1 MGILLLIVK
10 GGWRFF
16 TGPVGRWIALALAV
30 LALLAGVHHH
40 GVTQGRDGEK
50 AAQARR
56 MERAKKDVAR
66 REARA
71 VQITDQS
78 RANLDREKV
87 RIQTR
92 TITLI
97 KEVVR
102 YVPPAADARCIVPV
116 GFVRLHDAA
125 AGQTELPPA
134 SGGPLDAP
142 SGVDLSAVASTV
154 AENYGTAFQW
164 RAEALTWRAWY
175 RDQKAAWDSPQ
186 P

>member
-1 MGILLLIVK
+1 MFGLPILSAIWSFAK
-10 GGWRFF
+10 S
-16 TGPVGRWIALALAV
+16 PAGRWIALALAV

-50 AAQARR
+50 AAQRARV
-56 MERAKKDVAR
+56 ERAKKDVAR
-66 REARA
+66 REAVA

-92 TITLI
+92 TVTLI
-97 KEVVR
+97 KEVPT
-102 YVPPAADARCIVPV
+102 YVTPAADDRCIVPV

-125 AGQTELPPA
+125 ASASELPAA

-142 SGVDLSAVASTV
+142 SGVDLSAVASVV

-164 RAEALTWRAWY
+164 RAEAMTWRAWY
-175 RDQKAAWDSPQ
+175 RDQKAAWDAPA
-186 P
+186 PH